1 MDSHQDAIQSQFQ
14 SINKSLERVERNV
27 EKVSEG
33 MIQLVEFRK
42 EAEFL
47 NQQIVN
53 DRKRLVA
60 LEERHN
66 LMAGDVSNQKTQWR
80 IGVSVLGFV
89 GSASLAIGLYVA
101 GANSKFSDKI
111 NEMDKS
117 ISVIQSVVTKE
128 LKR

>member
-1 MDSHQDAIQSQFQ
+1 MDLHQDAIQSQFQ

-42 EAEFL
+42 EAEYL

-66 LMAGDVSNQKTQWR
+66 LMAGDVSNHKTQWR
-80 IGVSVLGFV
+80 IGVSILGFV
-89 GSASLAIGLYVA
+89 GSASLAIGLFVA

-111 NEMDKS
+111 NEMDKTIS
-117 ISVIQSVVTKE
+117 IIQSVVTKE
-128 LKR
+128 LKQ

>member
-66 LMAGDVSNQKTQWR
+66 IMAGDVANQKTQWR
-80 IGVSVLGFV
+80 IGASILGFV
-89 GSASLAIGLYVA
+89 GSASLAIGLFVA

-117 ISVIQSVVTKE
+117 ISVVQSIVTKE
-128 LKR
+128 FKQ

>member
-1 MDSHQDAIQSQFQ
+1 MDLNQDAIQSQFQ

-42 EAEFL
+42 EAEYL
-47 NQQIVN
+47 NQQIIN

-60 LEERHN
+60 LEERH
-66 LMAGDVSNQKTQWR
+66 LSMAGDVANHKTQWR
-80 IGVSVLGFV
+80 IGASILGFI
-89 GSASLAIGLYVA
+89 GSASLAIGLFVA

-111 NEMDKS
+111 NEMDKA